1 MAVAA
6 ATTRRPR
13 PVPLTLASIGR
24 VIFGGDAEEQIRF
37 LQQKNLLA
45 SSRACSC
52 GIPMTLGK
60 KNDISD
66 KHIWRCSSCK
76 TTKSIR
82 ADSFFSKSKMSL
94 PQWLILIYWWVKE
107 YPVIKAA
114 EEAGVCE
121 ASAIDVYQWLREV
134 CSTKLMQQQIRL
146 GGPGSVVQID
156 ESLFK
161 HKPKVMLQA

>member
-24 VIFGGDAEEQIRF
+24 VIFGGDAEQIRF

-66 KHIWRCSSCK
+66 KHIWR
-76 TTKSIR
+76 
-82 ADSFFSKSKMSL
+82 
-94 PQWLILIYWWVKE
+94 
-107 YPVIKAA
+107 
-114 EEAGVCE
+114 
-121 ASAIDVYQWLREV
+121 
-134 CSTKLMQQQIRL
+134 
-146 GGPGSVVQID
+146 
-156 ESLFK
+156 
-161 HKPKVMLQA
+161 